1 MLLFLAKINNC
12 SIIIFCIFN
21 KVVKVGEIMKYNS
34 KINSYEL
41 YKHSI
46 FFRNYIN
53 NVSEDVLYNGITL
66 EIVYSTDLKRDK

>member
-1 MLLFLAKINNC
+1 
-12 SIIIFCIFN
+12 
-21 KVVKVGEIMKYNS
+21 MKYNS

-53 NVSEDVLYNGITL
+53 NGAEDVLHNGITL

>member
-1 MLLFLAKINNC
+1 M
-12 SIIIFCIFN
+12 N
-21 KVVKVGEIMKYNS
+21 KVVKVGGKMKHNS

-53 NVSEDVLYNGITL
+53 NVA
-66 EIVYSTDLKRDK
+66 

>member
-1 MLLFLAKINNC
+1 
-12 SIIIFCIFN
+12 
-21 KVVKVGEIMKYNS
+21 MKYNS

-53 NVSEDVLYNGITL
+53 NVAEDFLNNGINL
-66 EIVYSTDLKRDK
+66 EIVYSTALSGIEDMLDNLKVKFKGALLNCIIY

>member
-1 MLLFLAKINNC
+1 
-12 SIIIFCIFN
+12 
-21 KVVKVGEIMKYNS
+21 MKYNS